1 MLCWDLLLILFLFF
15 VAGFIF
21 FLSSYRENKV
31 ITSPL
36 TPLFTKGKRVRIIL
50 PTGGSGLNQDA
61 KIYQQNIPNSYII
74 QVDRNSPD
82 KHPEAEVYADVNL
95 YLESLHGRSFF
106 FPAKERWLMV
116 NQEYLYPENVGYVD
130 VLIAKSRYAEKILRD
145 YVTKM
150 SLQTRVI
157 YLGHTSLLTPLDEDN
172 YQGKDWHLLVHL
184 AGKSRQK
191 GTRQLIQLWQ
201 KNGGFR
207 HLDPQ
212 SRLIITCRDMC
223 FVKVVEELQY
233 IPRQEKGWVDE
244 KTGLVVYL
252 MLDEKELDELKRQAG
267 LFICPSLVEGYGHYI
282 NEGTANR
289 ALVMTTD
296 FPPMNELVP
305 KDNPFMIKPEIVV
318 DSWEIMEPF
327 GVLEPLLTG
336 KYLPQS
342 QACYPD
348 LKHTEELLCSY
359 FTMPESEKERLAQ
372 LNYEFYLERQKEF
385 KDLLTKFVRSN

>member
-1 MLCWDLLLILFLFF
+1 MRRWDMLLLLFLFF

-21 FLSSYRENKV
+21 FLSSYHENKV
-31 ITSPL
+31 MTSLL
-36 TPLFTKGKRVRIIL
+36 TPLFTRKKRVRIIL

-82 KHPEAEVYADVNL
+82 KHPEAGVYADINI
-95 YLESLHGRSFF
+95 YLESLHGRHGF

-116 NQEYLYPENVGYVD
+116 NQEYLYPENVAYVD
-130 VLIAKSRYAEKILRD
+130 VLIAKSRYAERILLD
-145 YVTKM
+145 YVNKM
-150 SLQTRVI
+150 SLSTQVV
-157 YLGHTSLLTPLDEDN
+157 YLGHTSLLTLNECPK
-172 YQGKDWHLLVHL
+172 KDWHLLVHL
-184 AGKSRQK
+184 AGRSRQK
-191 GTRQLIQLWQ
+191 GTRQLIRLWQ

-223 FVKVVEELQY
+223 FVKIVEELQH
-233 IPRQEKGWVDE
+233 IPRQEKGWIDE

-252 MLDEKELDELKRQAG
+252 MLDEKELDELKSQAG

-289 ALVMTTD
+289 ALVMTTN

-305 KDNPFMIKPEIVV
+305 EENPFMIDPEMIV

-348 LKHTEELLCSY
+348 FKHAEELLCTY
-359 FTMPESEKERLAQ
+359 FTMPDQEKERLGQ

-385 KDLLTKFVRSN
+385 KDLLTKFLS